1 VKNRAG
7 LERYWQVAPAVYPE
21 NVDVL
26 VGYAPFEVLD
36 ADQDERVEGVVIAEF
51 PPFEAV
57 EWFNGDAYVQ
67 ARKDRTNGNEYL
79 SMVVDSGVAPISK
92 RSADMPAYV
101 VFVCREIVDQ
111 EELNTYWQR
120 VNETL
125 VGHNARVLMDRGRFM
140 ILEGQGPVQGVTV
153 YEFPTKDAARNWHNN
168 VAYRE
173 VRQHRKK
180 GAKYLVILAEGGISP
195 VEQRM
200 PHTRVAGS
208 TRPVPV
214 ENQIRTYSWCNPPR
228 IGRQRMRPVLFTV
241 RDRGASLSKAKCVR
255 VSL

>member
-1 VKNRAG
+1 MASYLVYICQAVKNRAG
-7 LERYWQVAPAVYPE
+7 LERYWQEAPAVYPD

-36 ADQDERVEGVVIAEF
+36 ADQDERVEGVVIAQF
-51 PPFEAV
+51 PPFERTV
-57 EWFNGDAYVQ
+57 EWFNGDAYIQ

-79 SMVVDSGVAPISK
+79 GMVVDSGVAPISK

-111 EELNTYWQR
+111 GELNTYWQR

-125 VGHNARVLMDRGRFM
+125 VGHKARVLMDRGRLL

-153 YEFPTKDAARNWHNN
+153 YEFPTKDAARNWHDSA
-168 VAYRE
+168 AYRA
-173 VRQHRKK
+173 VRHHRKS
-180 GAKYLVILAEGGISP
+180 GAKYLVILTEGGVPP

-200 PHTRVAGS
+200 PQTRAVGS
-208 TRPVPV
+208 T
-214 ENQIRTYSWCNPPR
+214 
-228 IGRQRMRPVLFTV
+228 
-241 RDRGASLSKAKCVR
+241 A
-255 VSL
+255 

>member
-1 VKNRAG
+1 VALDEPRRLAHLNRAG
-7 LERYWQVAPAVYPE
+7 LERYWQVARYPD
-21 NVDVL
+21 NIDVL
-26 VGYAPFEVLD
+26 VAYAPFEVLD

-51 PPFEAV
+51 PPFEQTV

-79 SMVVDSGVAPISK
+79 GMVVDSGVAPISK

-111 EELNTYWQR
+111 GELNTYWQR

-125 VGHNARVLMDRGRFM
+125 VGHKARVLMDRGRLL

-153 YEFPTKDAARNWHNN
+153 YEFPTKDAARNWHDSA
-168 VAYRE
+168 AYRE

-180 GAKYLVILAEGGISP
+180 AAKYLVILTEGGVPP

-200 PHTRVAGS
+200 PQTRAVGS
-208 TRPVPV
+208 T
-214 ENQIRTYSWCNPPR
+214 
-228 IGRQRMRPVLFTV
+228 
-241 RDRGASLSKAKCVR
+241 A
-255 VSL
+255 

>member
-1 VKNRAG
+1 MSSYLVYICQAVKNRAG
-7 LERYWQVAPAVYPE
+7 LERYWRNAPAAYPTT

-51 PPFEAV
+51 PPFEQTV

-79 SMVVDSGVAPISK
+79 GMVVDSGVAPTSK

-111 EELNTYWQR
+111 GELNTYWQR

-125 VGHNARVLMDRGRFM
+125 VSHKARVLMDRGRFL

-153 YEFPTKDAARNWHNN
+153 YEFPTKDAARNWHDSA
-168 VAYRE
+168 AYRE
-173 VRQHRKK
+173 VRHHRKK
-180 GAKYLVILAEGGISP
+180 GAKYLVILTEGGVPP

-200 PHTRVAGS
+200 PQARAVGS
-208 TRPVPV
+208 TA
-214 ENQIRTYSWCNPPR
+214 PR
-228 IGRQRMRPVLFTV
+228 
-241 RDRGASLSKAKCVR
+241 
-255 VSL
+255 

>member
-1 VKNRAG
+1 MSSYLVYICQAVKNRAG
-7 LERYWQVAPAVYPE
+7 LERYWQEAPAVYPE
-21 NVDVL
+21 NIDIL
-26 VGYAPFEVLD
+26 VAYGPSEVLD

-51 PPFEAV
+51 PPFEQTV

-67 ARKDRTNGNEYL
+67 ARKHRTNGNEYL
-79 SMVVDSGVAPISK
+79 GMVVDSGVAPINK

-111 EELNTYWQR
+111 GELNTYWQR

-125 VGHNARVLMDRGRFM
+125 TGHKARVLMDRGRFL

-153 YEFPTKDAARNWHNN
+153 YEFPTKDAARNWHNS

-173 VRQHRKK
+173 AQQRREK
-180 GAKYLVILAEGGISP
+180 GAKYLVALTEGGVPP

-200 PHTRVAGS
+200 PHTRVAG
-208 TRPVPV
+208 
-214 ENQIRTYSWCNPPR
+214 
-228 IGRQRMRPVLFTV
+228 
-241 RDRGASLSKAKCVR
+241 
-255 VSL
+255 